1 MPRPRQTREQLIREV
16 VALRQQITQ
25 LEAIVEAL
33 QLTAAEAEQ
42 GQTGQS
48 GGLQGLHIINTFNN
62 VLTVMLGYA
71 ELTLHSVPQDSA
83 AWSWLQHVLK
93 AGEQAKK
100 LVRELHALNHHAK

>member
-1 MPRPRQTREQLIREV
+1 MPRPRQTREQLICEV
-16 VALRQQITQ
+16 VALRQRITQ
-25 LEAIVEAL
+25 LEAVVEAL
-33 QLTAAEAEQ
+33 QHTAAEAAQ

-48 GGLQGLHIINTFNN
+48 GGLQDLHIINTFNN

-71 ELTLHSVPQDSA
+71 ELTLRAVPQDSA

-100 LVRELHALNHHAK
+100 LVRELHALNRHAK